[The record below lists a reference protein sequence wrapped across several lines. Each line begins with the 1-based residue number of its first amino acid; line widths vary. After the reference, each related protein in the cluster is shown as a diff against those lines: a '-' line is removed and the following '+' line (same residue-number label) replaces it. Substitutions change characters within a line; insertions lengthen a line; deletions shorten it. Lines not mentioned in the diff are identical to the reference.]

1 MDKRRGELG
10 HLVIFDR
17 DGSKPWDEK
26 VFRREES
33 LDGRAVTVW
42 GA

>member
-1 MDKRRGELG
+1 MPRRRPLNETM
-10 HLVIFDR
+10 VFDR

-26 VFRREES
+26 LYRREES
-33 LDGRAVTVW
+33 LDGRAVAVW